1 VLPLSVTHI
10 EDCPD
15 LGPQCNG
22 LVKPTP
28 YYHHVDEVVTD
39 TSLYTSL
46 ALTHSFAIDT
56 KWSVR
61 ATHVDPTYSE
71 LDGTPKLVPND
82 IHHHHETVGGV
93 TDPWLLARWST
104 GARHIVTDA
113 RLGLSFPVGNT
124 VPDPEILG
132 REGKWHEHL
141 QDGSGTFI
149 PIVGWGLSLAFAPVT
164 ITLDGTGL
172 FNLYAN
178 EKGYEAP
185 VRVYASHRIAV
196 SLLRGAVTPAAEVT
210 LLHEGEEYWHDQLG
224 DAGSN
229 VRTELYVGGA
239 LAWQFY
245 GAWSLEGRASGRALS
260 VAAAP
265 TFKSGGIFSLGV
277 STRIDLWKPRPASS
291 SSSPHVRETRHD
303 SVVEFEKD

>member
-1 VLPLSVTHI
+1 MLPLSVTHI

-22 LVKPTP
+22 PVKPTP

-39 TSLYTSL
+39 TSLYASL
-46 ALTHSFAIDT
+46 ALTRSFAIDT
-56 KWSVR
+56 KLSVR

-71 LDGTPKLVPND
+71 LDGAPKLVPND
-82 IHHHHETVGGV
+82 IHHHYETIGGV
-93 TDPWLLARWST
+93 TDPWLIARWSA
-104 GARHIVTDA
+104 GARHFVINT
-113 RLGLSFPVGNT
+113 RLGTSFPLGNT
-124 VPDPEILG
+124 VPDPDILG

-149 PIVGWGLSLAFAPVT
+149 PIVGFGMSVAFAPVT
-164 ITLDGTGL
+164 MTLDATGL
-172 FNLYAN
+172 FSFYAN
-178 EKGYEAP
+178 PKGYQAP
-185 VRVYASHRIAV
+185 TRIYATHRVAV
-196 SLLRGAVTPAAEVT
+196 SLFHGALTPAADIT

-229 VRTELYVGGA
+229 IRTELYVGGA

-245 GAWSLEGRASGRALS
+245 GPWSLEGSASVRAHS
-260 VAAAP
+260 VAAAQ
-265 TFKSGGIFSLGV
+265 TFKSGGIFSLAV
-277 STRIDLWKPRPASS
+277 STELDLWKPRATSS
-291 SSSPHVRETRHD
+291 SAPHVLVTRLD